1 MCLDYSAAAT
11 KTESQCNLQ
20 GIREKRSQQPGGE
33 KTWLVHLSLNSGVPA
48 QHFQW
53 LSSVLLLVLCLALL
67 ATTSRGLCVARSV
80 WSGRHSNEIESGF
93 FGLAGRQ
100 IARPAFK
107 LLELSSPPPHPP
119 PPLSLWPHIIMYT
132 LWSSFASVTVYSTR
146 AEVATRCLVLS
157 PLAWE
162 LCGDHAHFNINI
174 DDDLQSAC
182 AD

>member
-119 PPLSLWPHIIMYT
+119 PPLSLWTHIIMYT
-132 LWSSFASVTVYSTR
+132 LWSSLWLVCQCHSILNTGRSRHSVSGLVASGLRIMWGSRT
-146 AEVATRCLVLS
+146 
-157 PLAWE
+157 
-162 LCGDHAHFNINI
+162 F
-174 DDDLQSAC
+174 
-182 AD
+182 